1 MALQLRQRW
10 FLIGG
15 ALLLTLG
22 AMYLLQEPEADSVAE
37 ATVSRHA
44 KPGAIEQQ
52 TVVAPVTDGVLPDL
66 SHKAISVRE
75 TPDKAAD
82 LFKSHAWY
90 VAPPPKPVVTEAELE
105 KLVPTAPPVPYFY
118 MGKLEN
124 TPQGTLIFLSA
135 RNRVVTVLAGQA
147 IDKEWRLDKEDAN
160 ALHLTY
166 IPLGLSKV
174 QPKTAKPAAASNVG
188 ALSND
193 DPTLNN

>member
-1 MALQLRQRW
+1 MALQSRQRW

-37 ATVSRHA
+37 VTASRHA
-44 KPGAIEQQ
+44 KPGAIEREA
-52 TVVAPVTDGVLPDL
+52 VAAPVADGVLPDL

-90 VAPPPKPVVTEAELE
+90 VAPLPKPVVTEAELE
-105 KLVPTAPPVPYFY
+105 KQVPTAPPVPYFY

-174 QPKTAKPAAASNVG
+174 QPKTAKPVAASNVS

-193 DPTLNN
+193 DSTLNN